1 MYTFA
6 LIFNSL
12 HAEDP
17 AISGLRSHVV
27 CVWWGWGWGWG
38 LLYSQ
43 LLYAGY
49 SVVNSITPQGTG
61 GGGGVGMVKITVI
74 VTSCYKKGT
83 ETLKTEEDR
92 T

>member
-1 MYTFA
+1 M
-6 LIFNSL
+6 
-12 HAEDP
+12 
-17 AISGLRSHVV
+17 
-27 CVWWGWGWGWG
+27 
-38 LLYSQ
+38 
-43 LLYAGY
+43 
-49 SVVNSITPQGTG
+49 NSITSQGTG